1 MEISTPKPATG
12 VLNTGGVTTFRRPGT
27 KGLIVDVTLQLAT
40 STAACRIRDWRI
52 LKDYTASDHQYV
64 TYTIQEKRVIPP
76 VTARRAA
83 KRWNVA
89 RLDKTAL
96 HQAIETASYHF
107 SPPYWIHHFKFLKSN
122 RKILIV
128 DLENPCIHILSKIYA
143 SLELLTAI
151 LNLDSLIT
159 RS

>member
-1 MEISTPKPATG
+1 MEMATRLDLT
-12 VLNTGGVTTFRRPGT
+12 VLNTRGVTTFRRPDT

-40 STAACRIRDWRI
+40 RTAACRIWDWRV
-52 LKDYTASDHQYV
+52 LNYTASDHQYV
-64 TYTIQEKRVIPP
+64 TYTIQERRVIPP

-89 RLDKTAL
+89 RLDETAL
-96 HQAIETASYHF
+96 LQAIETAPHHF
-107 SPPYWIHHFKFLKSN
+107 SPPYWNHHFKFQKSN

-128 DLENPCIHILSKIYA
+128 DLENPCIQILSKIYA